1 MVVFVK
7 FIRALER
14 LFQAFGTV
22 LTVAILFGFLLV
34 ASFFTPLFSKA
45 ILFVLNQVA
54 LPDSAKLND
63 ISSAIVVLGGGLT
76 NDKQNDIVIN
86 QYTKARLE
94 QAVLLHKKTQLPI
107 VVSGK
112 EAPWMMT
119 WLQKQNIWWVIPE
132 KNSFNTC
139 ENAKFTANMLKI
151 NNIIL
156 ITDPYHMSRA
166 RRQFALNHI
175 ASTPH
180 PADLEQTTGWYE
192 PSKNLKHS
200 RRAMYELLAFFRDV
214 FFPQEDCKSRNY

>member
-1 MVVFVK
+1 MMAVFVK
-7 FIRALER
+7 FVRALER
-14 LFQAFGTV
+14 FFRALGTV
-22 LTVAILFGFLLV
+22 LTVAIILGTLLV
-34 ASFFTPLFSKA
+34 ASFFTPVFSKA

-54 LPDSAKLND
+54 LPDNAKLND

-76 NDKQNDIVIN
+76 NDKQNNIIIN

-94 QAVLLHKKTQLPI
+94 QAVLLHQKTQLPI

-112 EAPWMMT
+112 EAPWMMA
-119 WLQKQNIWWVIPE
+119 WLQKQNIWWVVAE
-132 KNSFNTC
+132 SNSFNTC
-139 ENAKFTANMLKI
+139 ENAKFTAKMLKI

-180 PADLEQTTGWYE
+180 PADLEQSTGWYE
-192 PSKNLKHS
+192 LSQNLKHS

-214 FFPQEDCKSRNY
+214 FLPKQNC